1 MLAARVWWALLCWWA
16 LQRHMPVSTIRLH
29 DQSLEMNPKQDVTAS
44 LAILASPAVMG
55 VLLVLGTAA
64 VEGAAVM
71 GAVLVVAGALVV
83 IAGTGAR
90 APGAG
95 ATPGQ
100 RPQLVWQYPM
110 ELI

>member
-1 MLAARVWWALLCWWA
+1 M
-16 LQRHMPVSTIRLH
+16 
-29 DQSLEMNPKQDVTAS
+29 
-44 LAILASPAVMG
+44 
-55 VLLVLGTAA
+55 LGTAA
-64 VEGAAVM
+64 VEGAAVV
-71 GAVLVVAGALVV
+71 GAIVEVAGALVV

-110 ELI
+110 ELT